1 MRLHQTKKL
10 LHSKR
15 NHQQSEKGLTD
26 MNNSL
31 VMAGPRWVSGVEQG
45 ISWINGN
52 RKQTNKP

>member
-26 MNNSL
+26 MNNS
-31 VMAGPRWVSGVEQG
+31 VVIAGRGRYKGKNANEKET
-45 ISWINGN
+45 
-52 RKQTNKP
+52 RK